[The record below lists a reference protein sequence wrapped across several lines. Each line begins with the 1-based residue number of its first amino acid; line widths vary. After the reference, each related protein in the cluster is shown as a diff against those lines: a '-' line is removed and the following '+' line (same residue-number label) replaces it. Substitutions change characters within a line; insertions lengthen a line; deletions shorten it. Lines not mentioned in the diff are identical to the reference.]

1 MAIRPGACEADR
13 RRLSQQFHGIALDK
27 EVLYGLAELAR
38 KSKCH
43 LLVDEAYA
51 SLTYD
56 EHAARVPSAA
66 SLGPQVVVV
75 SSMSKVYGVPGIRI
89 GWLCTTDA
97 QLQLK
102 FLAAKEQ
109 MCIGGSVLDDSLIAE
124 QILARSDVLLRETRQ
139 DMQNRL
145 SYVEAWVERQN
156 GMVEWV
162 HPQAG
167 VMGLMRVRSDPRCV
181 DGDAKQSVCD
191 LCAQLLAEH
200 GVYVGPRRC
209 FEREEAIYFRLGS
222 GWPMWY
228 ALEAG
233 LKGIAKGLRSKQ

>member
-1 MAIRPGACEADR
+1 MAIRPGGCEADQ
-13 RRLSQQFHGIALDK
+13 RRLSQQFPGTALDT

-56 EHAARVPSAA
+56 EPAARVPSAA

-75 SSMSKVYGVPGIRI
+75 SCMSKVYGVPGIRI

-109 MCIGGSVLDDSLIAE
+109 MCIDGSVLDDSLIAE

-145 SYVEAWVERQN
+145 TYVEA
-156 GMVEWV
+156 
-162 HPQAG
+162 
-167 VMGLMRVRSDPRCV
+167 
-181 DGDAKQSVCD
+181 
-191 LCAQLLAEH
+191 
-200 GVYVGPRRC
+200 
-209 FEREEAIYFRLGS
+209 
-222 GWPMWY
+222 
-228 ALEAG
+228 
-233 LKGIAKGLRSKQ
+233 